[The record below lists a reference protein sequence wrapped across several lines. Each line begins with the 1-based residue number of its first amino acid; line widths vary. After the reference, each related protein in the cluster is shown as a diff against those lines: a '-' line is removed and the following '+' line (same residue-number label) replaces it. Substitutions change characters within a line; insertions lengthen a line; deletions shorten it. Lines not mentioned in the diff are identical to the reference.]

1 MRGGRKVLHIEKLY
15 MQYGQDVY
23 RYLLSLTRDP
33 LLSEDLLSETFL
45 AVITSLPSFQ
55 GESSV
60 KTWLFSI
67 ARHKWLQQLRSNG
80 RKGEG
85 GALSYEQLEDFLADW
100 YLSEDPS
107 KHLTDAEACGRLRQL
122 LDAEEERTRQVV
134 SLRIAGHSFAAIG
147 RRLGISE
154 GSARVID
161 FRAKKKIQ
169 SILKKEGLYDG

>member
-1 MRGGRKVLHIEKLY
+1 MLQIEKLY

-107 KHLTDAEACGRLRQL
+107 KHLTDAEACRQ
-122 LDAEEERTRQVV
+122 
-134 SLRIAGHSFAAIG
+134 IAPAAG
-147 RRLGISE
+147 RRRGANPSGSVSADCRALFCRHRPQAGYFRGI
-154 GSARVID
+154 GT
-161 FRAKKKIQ
+161 
-169 SILKKEGLYDG
+169 GH

>member
-1 MRGGRKVLHIEKLY
+1 M
-15 MQYGQDVY
+15 
-23 RYLLSLTRDP
+23 
-33 LLSEDLLSETFL
+33 
-45 AVITSLPSFQ
+45 
-55 GESSV
+55 
-60 KTWLFSI
+60 
-67 ARHKWLQQLRSNG
+67 
-80 RKGEG
+80 
-85 GALSYEQLEDFLADW
+85 
-100 YLSEDPS
+100 
-107 KHLTDAEACGRLRQL
+107 TDAEACGRLRQL